1 MSHARCPDARFLEA
15 LSVEALLE
23 AWSRGNPGA
32 LPELV
37 SRLYSELL
45 RRAEQILARQP
56 AAGRAPAGALV
67 HELYLA
73 LAEKQGL
80 EWRDVDHF
88 LAIAY
93 TEMQRH
99 LIVESRRKRAA
110 KRGFG
115 QRHVAISTA
124 VDHAAA
130 PDRLSSRLTLERALA
145 RLEILD
151 PDATR
156 VVRERFFLGFSMPEI
171 ARRIGVTER
180 TIYRRWAF
188 ARDWL
193 RREVGRNA
201 EGGCAKASADY
212 ASVSFRAER
221 ERSSW

>member
-1 MSHARCPDARFLEA
+1 MSHARYPRVRLPEAR
-15 LSVEALLE
+15 SVEELLE
-23 AWSRGNPGA
+23 AWSRGDPGA

-37 SRLYSELL
+37 SRLYSQLL

-67 HELYLA
+67 NELYLA
-73 LAEKQGL
+73 LAEKRGL

-93 TEMQRH
+93 TELRR
-99 LIVESRRKRAA
+99 LLVVESRRKRAA

-115 QRHVAISTA
+115 QRRVELSTA
-124 VDHAAA
+124 VDQAAD

-145 RLEILD
+145 RLAILD
-151 PDATR
+151 PEVAR
-156 VVRERFFLGFSMPEI
+156 VVRERFSMPEI
-171 ARRIGVTER
+171 ARRIGITER
-180 TIYRRWAF
+180 TVYRRWAF
-188 ARDWL
+188 AREWL

-201 EGGCAKASADY
+201 EEESQAAQVAHS
-212 ASVSFRAER
+212 SVSFRAER